1 MRLIWQK
8 NIDLHIIATD
18 PKVSIKDAQAKGVKR

>member
-8 NIDLHIIATD
+8 NIDLHIIATE
-18 PKVSIKDAQAKGVKR
+18 PKVPIKDARAKGMKR